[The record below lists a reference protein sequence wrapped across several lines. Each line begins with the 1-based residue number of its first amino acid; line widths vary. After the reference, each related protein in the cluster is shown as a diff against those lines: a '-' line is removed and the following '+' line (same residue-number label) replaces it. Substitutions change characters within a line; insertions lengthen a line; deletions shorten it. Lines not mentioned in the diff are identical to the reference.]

1 MLGAGLVFLY
11 DVNGLSSE
19 EKLFIYDQVKPPG
32 TMSIS
37 RADKHLQ
44 RLHIRSRWGELVVS
58 SVGCSA
64 LLSYS
69 FTLVISGL
77 ASSPWTRAGSGE

>member
-37 RADKHLQ
+37 TADKHLQ
-44 RLHIRSRWGELVVS
+44 RLHLYGKDGSWWSR
-58 SVGCSA
+58 
-64 LLSYS
+64 
-69 FTLVISGL
+69 
-77 ASSPWTRAGSGE
+77 R

>member
-19 EKLFIYDQVKPPG
+19 EKLFIYDRVKPPG

-37 RADKHLQ
+37 TVDKHLQ
-44 RLHIRSRWGELVVS
+44 VTSTATSYMVKMFGSTKLR
-58 SVGCSA
+58 CS
-64 LLSYS
+64 Y
-69 FTLVISGL
+69 
-77 ASSPWTRAGSGE
+77 